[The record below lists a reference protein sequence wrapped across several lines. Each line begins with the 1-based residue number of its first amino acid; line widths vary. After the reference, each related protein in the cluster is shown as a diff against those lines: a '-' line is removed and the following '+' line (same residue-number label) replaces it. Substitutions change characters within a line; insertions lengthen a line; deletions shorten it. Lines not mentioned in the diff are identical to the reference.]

1 MSCLMLHAFLCTD
14 AIARQTNRSQY
25 PCKSYIDS
33 LHGIMSSTVASQ
45 THFLKRDGLYD
56 VEKPYSLRFTP
67 PKGFPR
73 ANIKLERHEISIN
86 DVRSTTKPLVFL
98 EHGFQLLP
106 FHSCMQY
113 ADFDDDEIVKRIY
126 LREAANLLRDHL
138 GMQKVQIFEHTVRKR
153 HDTFPISTGEAYRW
167 NQPTSIAHVDTTTR
181 WAVDMARQLNPGNE
195 EIGKHRIQ
203 CVK

>member
-1 MSCLMLHAFLCTD
+1 
-14 AIARQTNRSQY
+14 
-25 PCKSYIDS
+25 
-33 LHGIMSSTVASQ
+33 MSSTVASQ

-67 PKGFPR
+67 PEGFPR
-73 ANIKLERHEISIN
+73 ANIKLERHEISIH
-86 DVRSTTKPLVFL
+86 DVRSTTKPLVFQ

-138 GMQKVQIFEHTVRKR
+138 GVQKVQIFEHTVRKR